1 MKSLLVDA
9 LRQAHNSRQSRSLS
23 DSGSFDTTNA
33 EFETTANDPVASEV
47 AASPDELALFETT
60 ANAALHDDALYVE
73 PSQDADF
80 DEPLGAVRPLG
91 PKHTSAAQYVL
102 PTSGLSQ
109 SGLPAVAR
117 FAPVICVTAALI
129 TAVSWG
135 LFRSSE
141 LGRDDLTMLGLQSR
155 DSSVETRQNRPSA
168 INTAAVRFPFLDA
181 VKQAENPENTE

>member
-23 DSGSFDTTNA
+23 DSGSFETTSA

-47 AASPDELALFETT
+47 APSPDELALFETT
-60 ANAALHDDALYVE
+60 ANAALNDDALYDE
-73 PSQDADF
+73 PSPDADF
-80 DEPLGAVRPLG
+80 DEPLGS
-91 PKHTSAAQYVL
+91 KHTSAAQNVL
-102 PTSGLSQ
+102 STSGLSQ

-117 FAPVICVTAALI
+117 FAPVICVMAALI

-141 LGRDDLTMLGLQSR
+141 LGRDDLTMLGLQAPETSI
-155 DSSVETRQNRPSA
+155 ETRQNRPSA